1 MIDKDLIKVL
11 LPKNTHANEW
21 LDPINRVL
29 PLYKIDTELRIAAFF
44 AQCGHESNSFQIL
57 SENLNYSASSLNKV
71 FRKYFKT
78 EEEALAYERQPERI
92 ANKVYAN
99 RMGNGSE
106 ESGEGWRYRGRGCIQ
121 CTGRNNYFTFA
132 QEMLL
137 DPLYIIAHPDN
148 VAEDKEI
155 ALKSAVW
162 YWQKNNLN
170 QFADS
175 GEFLKLSK
183 AINIGNPNS
192 DATPHG
198 LEDRQNRYY
207 NIITF
212 LRKT

>member
-11 LPKNTHANEW
+11 LPKNPDAALW
-21 LDPINRVL
+21 LDPVNRVL
-29 PLYKIDTELRIAAFF
+29 PQYKIDTELRIAAFF
-44 AQCGHESNSFQIL
+44 AQCGHESNSFQAL
-57 SENLNYSASSLNKV
+57 TENLNYSASSLYRV

-78 EEEALAYERQPERI
+78 EEEALAYEKQPERI
-92 ANKVYAN
+92 ANRVYAD
-99 RMGNGSE
+99 RMGNGPE
-106 ESGEGWRYRGRGCIQ
+106 ESGDGWRYRGRGCIQ
-121 CTGRNNYFTFA
+121 CTGKNNYFTFA
-132 QEMLL
+132 QEMLD
-137 DPLYIIAHPDN
+137 DPLYVISHPDN
-148 VAEDKEI
+148 VAADKEI

-170 QFADS
+170 RFADS

-207 NIITF
+207 NAMKV
-212 LRKT
+212 LK